1 MQSTKLLNP
10 KTATKAAAAV
20 TNTMPNELP
29 PQKSSASSILD
40 KFRSLLKLRQQS
52 AAGEGRVL
60 NTGDMV
66 DIYETVLNE
75 LTFNSKPII
84 TDLTIVAG
92 ELREHGEG
100 IADALCARIIEVPV
114 DLKLPSLYLLDSI
127 VKNIGREYIGYFS
140 SRLPE
145 VFCEAYGQVDP
156 SLYPSMRHLFGTWS
170 TVFPSSVLRKIDTQL
185 QFSSQS
191 NNHSSSLTSLKAS
204 ESPRP
209 SHGIHVNPK
218 YLRQMDSSRDN
229 VGVSSASLTL
239 GSNKLQPS
247 STSRLARCLSPSTT
261 GAERPSSSEIDDFA
275 AGNSPRRFVEG
286 LSPSHTPSDYGHGRV
301 AVRDDETN
309 ELRRKHYSDDN
320 HYRFEA
326 SARYSLSNGREQQGP
341 RALIDAY
348 GDDRGKR
355 IPNSK
360 PLHIEQLAVI
370 GMHNKVAPRL
380 WQNTE
385 EEEFD
390 WEDMSPTLLDRGRNN
405 DFLPLSV
412 QPFGSVV
419 PRPGF
424 GRLNAIRADSDIR
437 SNGSSLTPLTLVD
450 DPSNIG
456 GDAVSIL
463 GSGRGST
470 SKMPGLLTERNQML
484 GSRYSQE
491 AWNFL
496 PHISQPAHFQN
507 AKGRGRDFQM
517 PLSGTGVSSLGGEN
531 ITPLEK
537 RPDMDAQLVRPP
549 AIASRLGS
557 SIDSNSSG
565 TWSSV
570 VPPLSGAWLPV
581 NVHKSL
587 PPPVHPNFPPE
598 KQSRSQFDPV
608 NASSTVTNQALQK
621 ASVMPE
627 QSFNSFESKD
637 YVLMKPT
644 TLPNQ
649 HAALN
654 QQNQAHFNPFQP
666 NFHPSGIALLAR
678 PTNHGYTTHGHSSSN
693 ALPAVQLPL
702 AVSNVPNTLH
712 SQVGV
717 RPPMPQGPPQMM
729 PFPQNASSGVPAQ
742 PSGSAFSGLINSL
755 MAQGVITL
763 TKQTPVQ
770 DSVGLEFNADLLK
783 LRYESA
789 ISALYSDLP
798 RQCTACGLRFKSQE
812 EHSGHMDWHV
822 TKNRM
827 SKNRKQNPSRKWFV
841 SASMWLSGAE
851 ALGID
856 AVPGFLPTE
865 TIVEKKDDNEMAVPA
880 DEEQSTCAL
889 CGEPFDDFYSDE
901 TEEWMYKGAVYL
913 NAPDGSTAGM
923 DRSHLGPIV
932 HAKCRSD
939 SSGAPS
945 EGFGHEEGG
954 NTEEGSRKRMRS

>member
-10 KTATKAAAAV
+10 KPPPRRRQPIF
-20 TNTMPNELP
+20 NTG
-29 PQKSSASSILD
+29 QVQV
-40 KFRSLLKLRQQS
+40 LLKLRQQS

-405 DFLPLSV
+405 DFLPQSV

-456 GDAVSIL
+456 GDA
-463 GSGRGST
+463 SGRGST

-557 SIDSNSSG
+557 SIDSNS
-565 TWSSV
+565 
-570 VPPLSGAWLPV
+570 SGAWLPV

-923 DRSHLGPIV
+923 DRSQLGPIV